1 MVKGTIFSSSS
12 VRRKGWRSSR
22 WSVPYS
28 ISFPPF
34 IGTLSSQTS
43 RNQTASMVDANVEDS
58 DSSHDNNMPTQ
69 VQRQHFY
76 ALYTFHSTRSN
87 QHHHEDKSS
96 KSTAG
101 SGTKKGDG
109 LGDEAEEEEEDG
121 DIEELSL
128 SIVATDLNAGVETEL
143 RKCLVQRLS
152 KGVDCVGSGNVV
164 SLTSSENSEFP
175 SVCYYCLWKSDS
187 NPSATCGAPLLP
199 PSATTQTSSTG
210 DYLVCFLF
218 GEEDS
223 LEHFRVDLDDYSG
236 GVLQYLDA
244 EMSKKDEKDKLSRID
259 TCVKNYLQAWPV
271 VAMDYLCRCL
281 DVLNTNVHHLI
292 YCALIG
298 AHLEING
305 GTEQFQKDVRKFV
318 RSCTLEG
325 FENLQQSNVMSN
337 SCDSWQTLDIQP
349 NIVPG
354 PTDKGTNKVG
364 HEGNGHISLTLEPGD
379 KFHFDPSTSCRFC
392 KEWADKMVN
401 SDRHNAVYLKV
412 TIDSYKL
419 QCIQHI
425 NTLNRLLKQADND
438 HYALYRAYVFLKNSG
453 YGNVL
458 LKYCQ
463 LLDLQPNDLDAL
475 RALEE
480 FIEENNDMMNSSL
493 S

>member
-1 MVKGTIFSSSS
+1 
-12 VRRKGWRSSR
+12 
-22 WSVPYS
+22 
-28 ISFPPF
+28 
-34 IGTLSSQTS
+34 
-43 RNQTASMVDANVEDS
+43 MVDANVDDS
-58 DSSHDNNMPTQ
+58 DSSSLHDNNMPTQ

-76 ALYTFHSTRSN
+76 ALYTFHSTRSS
-87 QHHHEDKSS
+87 QHHREDKNK
-96 KSTAG
+96 KSLVG
-101 SGTKKGDG
+101 KNGGKKNDG
-109 LGDEAEEEEEDG
+109 EEEEEEEDG

-128 SIVATDLNAGVETEL
+128 SIVATDLNAGVEIEL

-164 SLTSSENSEFP
+164 SLSSSENAEFP

-199 PSATTQTSSTG
+199 PSSTTQTSSTG

-244 EMSKKDEKDKLSRID
+244 EMMEDAENEDKLSRID
-259 TCVKNYLQAWPV
+259 TCVKTYLQAWPV

-281 DVLNTNVHHLI
+281 DVLNTRVHYLI
-292 YCALIG
+292 YCALVG
-298 AHLEING
+298 AQLEING
-305 GTEQFQKDVRKFV
+305 GTEQFQKDIRKFV

-325 FENLQQSNVMSN
+325 FETFHPPNNVMST
-337 SCDSWQTLDIQP
+337 SSDSWQTLDIQP
-349 NIVPG
+349 TIVS
-354 PTDKGTNKVG
+354 TEIDKSSNKIRQDG
-364 HEGNGHISLTLEPGD
+364 SGSISLTLEPDD
-379 KFHFDPSTSCRFC
+379 KFHFAPDTSCKFC
-392 KEWADKMVN
+392 EDWADKMVN
-401 SDRHNAVYLKV
+401 NDRHNAVYLKV

-425 NTLNRLLKQADND
+425 NTLNRLLKQAEND
-438 HYALYRAYVFLKNSG
+438 HYALYRAYLFLKNSG
-453 YGNVL
+453 YGSVL

-480 FIEENNDMMNSSL
+480 FIEENDDTMDSIFS
-493 S
+493 